1 MEKDEF
7 FIKRIRELA
16 NLSYQR
22 DIVTFSDFLNLNEQN
37 IINDRKNQMPGVVME
52 CFGGYEQAERQMV
65 AFHRDFLGA
74 VLNLGI
80 ERAVI
85 GDILVQKHTAWIF
98 CHEKIA
104 DYIIEN
110 LTRVRHT
117 TMKLSMVDNPEHIPE
132 PEFQEINGTCA
143 SVRLDALIGL
153 AFQTSRNS
161 MVPFIEGG
169 QVFVNGKLITSNGY
183 EPKDGDIISVR
194 GKGRF
199 RYEGVSRQT
208 KKGRN
213 SVNRNFCIVTDTNV
227 APLYAAEVQKVLS
240 PVASKISVFTFEA
253 GEKSKNL
260 NTVQQLYKVLIEE
273 KLDRKSLIIALG
285 GGVVGDLAGFGAAT
299 YLRGIDFIQVPT
311 TLLSQVDSS
320 VGGKTGVDLE
330 QYKNMVGAFHQPRLV
345 YMNLHTLRSLPAEQF
360 ACGMGEVLKTGLICD
375 GDFYQFVCAEQE
387 KIQQL
392 DTALLK
398 KMIRRCCEI
407 KAGVVERDPKEQG
420 ERALLN
426 LGHTIGH
433 AVEKL
438 MDFKLLH
445 GQCVAIGLIAAAKIS
460 LNRGLLTEKE
470 YQQIIQGCESYRL
483 PTYIEGL
490 HAGDILA
497 ATKKDKKMEQGQ
509 IKFVLMKG
517 LGGSFIDRTV
527 TDQELL
533 EGIQEI
539 LR

>member
-1 MEKDEF
+1 MGTDVLQV
-7 FIKRIRELA
+7 KRNGDFYYPIYFEDGFERLADAIRTE
-16 NLSYQR
+16 
-22 DIVTFSDFLNLNEQN
+22 
-37 IINDRKNQMPGVVME
+37 
-52 CFGGYEQAERQMV
+52 
-65 AFHRDFLGA
+65 
-74 VLNLGI
+74 
-80 ERAVI
+80 
-85 GDILVQKHTAWIF
+85 
-98 CHEKIA
+98 
-104 DYIIEN
+104 
-110 LTRVRHT
+110 
-117 TMKLSMVDNPEHIPE
+117 
-132 PEFQEINGTCA
+132 
-143 SVRLDALIGL
+143 GL
-153 AFQTSRNS
+153 
-161 MVPFIEGG
+161 E
-169 QVFVNGKLITSNGY
+169 
-183 EPKDGDIISVR
+183 
-194 GKGRF
+194 
-199 RYEGVSRQT
+199 
-208 KKGRN
+208 
-213 SVNRNFCIVTDTNV
+213 NRNFCIVTDTNV
-227 APLYAAEVQKVLS
+227 APLYAAEVQKVLA

-260 NTVQQLYKVLIEE
+260 NTVQQLYKVLVEE
-273 KLDRKSLIIALG
+273 KMDRKSLIIALG

-320 VGGKTGVDLE
+320 VGGKTGVDLD

-375 GDFYQFVCAEQE
+375 GDFYRFVCEEQE
-387 KIQQL
+387 RIQHL
-392 DTALLK
+392 DTELLK

-426 LGHTIGH
+426 LGHTVGH

-438 MDFKLLH
+438 MNFKLLH
-445 GQCVAIGLIAAAKIS
+445 GQCVAIGLVAAARIS
-460 LNRGLLTEKE
+460 LNRGLLSEKE
-470 YQQIIQGCESYRL
+470 YQQIVQGCEFYQL
-483 PTYIEGL
+483 PTYITGL
-490 HAGDILA
+490 NAEDILA

-517 LGGSFIDRTV
+517 LGSSFIDRTV